1 MQQGVSEALRGSGDA
16 TIWNRSVAMST
27 IWARLE
33 QNGDELLLVAGG
45 QWVIAQTK
53 EIEAALRA
61 AQPGAARRVT
71 LDLGEVAAMDT
82 AGAYLIARWLR
93 QFSGGGAEIEV
104 RASKPAHAALIRRVE
119 LAQRAPLARPGHS
132 ALARLAFRVGRA
144 TLGFGRI
151 AADLLGFFG
160 LVSVTIART
169 AMRPQRLRLAAIV
182 AHVERIGLH
191 ALPILGLL
199 SFLIGVVL
207 AYQGADQLRYYGAEI
222 FTVNLL
228 GVSIL
233 RELGVLLTAIMVAGR
248 SGSAFTAEIGTMK
261 VNEEVDAMRTLGLD
275 PIEVLV
281 LPRIVAMAI
290 TLPLLT
296 LYASLM
302 SLAGGALMAMI
313 ALDISLA
320 QFLTQLRE
328 ALVVST
334 FWVGMVKAPVF
345 AFLIALVGCFEG
357 LQVTGSAESVG
368 THTTKSVV
376 EAIFL
381 VIVADAA
388 FSILFSAMGI

>member
-1 MQQGVSEALRGSGDA
+1 MSAEA
-16 TIWNRSVAMST
+16 
-27 IWARLE
+27 WARLE
-33 QNGDELLLVAGG
+33 REDDVLRLVAGG
-45 QWVIAQTK
+45 DWVIAHTHA
-53 EIEAALRA
+53 IEK
-61 AQPGAARRVT
+61 T
-71 LDLGEVAAMDT
+71 LTGPPAGEPRHVQVELAEVGAMDT

-93 QFSGGGAEIEV
+93 HFAHQGSAIEL
-104 RASKPAHAALIRRVE
+104 RAANPAHEALIKRVE
-119 LAQRAPLARPGHS
+119 IAQRASLSRPRHS
-132 ALARLAFRVGRA
+132 ALAQLAFRVGAA
-144 TLGFGRI
+144 TLGFGKVAR
-151 AADLLGFFG
+151 DLLGFFG
-160 LVSVTIART
+160 LVCVTLVGT
-169 AMRPQRLRLAAIV
+169 LLRPRRLRFVSVV
-182 AHVERIGLH
+182 AHIERIGLH

-233 RELGVLLTAIMVAGR
+233 RELGILLTAIMVAGR

-281 LPRIVAMAI
+281 LPRVIAMAI
-290 TLPLLT
+290 ALPILT

-302 SLAGGALMAMI
+302 ALAGGAIMAMVE
-313 ALDISLA
+313 LDIGLP

-328 ALVVST
+328 AITATT

-357 LQVTGSAESVG
+357 LQVSGSAESVG
-368 THTTKSVV
+368 KHTTKAVV
-376 EAIFL
+376 ESIFL
-381 VIVADAA
+381 VIIADAA
-388 FSILFSAMGI
+388 FSILFSALGI